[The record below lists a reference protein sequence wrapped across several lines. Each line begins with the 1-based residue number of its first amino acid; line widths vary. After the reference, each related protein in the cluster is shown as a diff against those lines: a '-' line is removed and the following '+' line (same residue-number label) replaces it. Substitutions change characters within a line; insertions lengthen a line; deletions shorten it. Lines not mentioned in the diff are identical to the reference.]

1 MPLMRMLINTDDSVK
16 MNLNDVKW
24 TLYLLCLNDIFIVF

>member
-16 MNLNDVKW
+16 MNLNDVKY
-24 TLYLLCLNDIFIVF
+24 TLHLLCLNDIFIVF